1 MKQQIVLI
9 GLPGAGKTTVGALVA
24 EKLGCPF
31 VDIDAVIV
39 RRMQMPVSR
48 IFAELGETR
57 FRTVERDA
65 VNEALAAAPSVIVP
79 GGGWAAQEGNLA
91 PVRASAFVVYLKCMV
106 STAAKRIEGDSR
118 PLMLDENPLDAMRKL
133 LLEREPWYRQADVEV
148 KNDMRTAQQTADDI
162 VVLARQQAGW

>member
-57 FRTVERDA
+57 FREVERET
-65 VNEALAAAPSVIVP
+65 VNDALAAAPSVIVP
-79 GGGWAAQEGNLA
+79 GWRLGRAGRQPRAGAGERLRGLPQVSGDHGG
-91 PVRASAFVVYLKCMV
+91 RSASRV
-106 STAAKRIEGDSR
+106 TRGR
-118 PLMLDENPLDAMRKL
+118 
-133 LLEREPWYRQADVEV
+133 
-148 KNDMRTAQQTADDI
+148 
-162 VVLARQQAGW
+162 

>member
-24 EKLGCPF
+24 ETLGCPF

-57 FRTVERDA
+57 FREVERET
-65 VNEALAAAPSVIVP
+65 VNDALAAAPSVIVP

-106 STAAKRIEGDSR
+106 TTAAKRIEGDSR
-118 PLMLDENPLDAMRKL
+118 PLMAGRKSARRHAETPAGAGAL
-133 LLEREPWYRQADVEV
+133 VSPGRRRGEERHAHRPADG
-148 KNDMRTAQQTADDI
+148 R
-162 VVLARQQAGW
+162 